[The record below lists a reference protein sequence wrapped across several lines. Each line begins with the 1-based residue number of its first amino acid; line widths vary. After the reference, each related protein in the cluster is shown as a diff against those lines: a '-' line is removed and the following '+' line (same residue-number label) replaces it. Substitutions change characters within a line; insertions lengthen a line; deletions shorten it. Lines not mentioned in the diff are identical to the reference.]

1 MMNKMIRRLVP
12 VLGMVVTLSTP
23 LLLVACAQV
32 RFGGWSPLHG
42 SGPLS
47 GWVWRAVDVLTEP
60 VTPSLVVD
68 AIVRLGLMVGWVAV
82 VAVVAS
88 LPAEVRALRKGAVG
102 RSGLPAR
109 LARYLLG
116 GVLMI
121 AQPLTGSL
129 GSAMAAEAVPV
140 DETVIDG
147 ASSEVVRTAASWV
160 VESGDSVYGIAERL
174 AEGDL
179 SRVFPIADGI
189 LELNL
194 GRVMSDGSVFA
205 SPAMIRPGWH
215 LDLPEM
221 LMPAEPVV
229 DIAPAVVPEETPV
242 VVPVEP
248 VVASVDVAPT
258 TAPVVAN
265 CAVDEPVATAPSTLT
280 RPPDGR
286 WVEAAGATML
296 AAGVVGGLAARRRR
310 GLRRLRLGQ
319 RPQGHAPALVEVE
332 RTVMAG
338 AAGLDALD
346 RMVRL
351 DVALRSALPFLVDA
365 GRSIRWVESE
375 TKGLVRLVVDGV
387 VDLPEPWHPAG
398 EFRWEL
404 MGLPDVSDGVFPC
417 PTVVQIGTTSAG
429 IDVFIDL
436 EMSHGVA
443 IEGDGA
449 SVAMNGIVAALA
461 ASPLAGSCVVSETD
475 HEPELLETSAK
486 PWEDRVVLDDP
497 APPLLWRY
505 DTTLRPSTTGPDEP
519 PVVLRRRDSLDDW
532 QLGDDGPCVRPLLLA
547 DEERVAIDELLSD
560 TEPIDEPIHDDP
572 LPLPCSEVPAI
583 VVRVLGEPGVELADG
598 TPVTFERS
606 KSTELVVWMAT
617 HRERPTRARA
627 RAALWDEEVRGA
639 TFSNVLSD
647 ARRSLAR
654 AVAPPTDEEWIDRT
668 MTEELRLHPSVMTDA
683 DLLQRARTT
692 ARPLPPESAIE
703 VLRPALE
710 LVRGLPFAGTAYL
723 WSDPEGITS
732 ELVVLATGAA
742 AELASWYLAVDDLD
756 GVIWATSRGL
766 QVLPGHEELIALRM
780 RARAARGDTAGLRQE
795 WASYERVLADEWSG
809 GEPAPELVQLRREL
823 LAARASASAST

>member
-1 MMNKMIRRLVP
+1 MNKMTRRLVS

-47 GWVWRAVDVLTEP
+47 GWVWRAADVLTEP

-68 AIVRLGLMVGWVAV
+68 AIVRLGLVVGWMAV
-82 VAVVAS
+82 VAVVVS
-88 LPAEVRALRKGAVG
+88 MPAEVRALRSGAVG

-109 LARYLLG
+109 LARCVVG

-121 AQPLTGSL
+121 AQPLTGAL
-129 GSAMAAEAVPV
+129 GSALAAEAVPV
-140 DETVIDG
+140 DEAVIDG

-174 AEGDL
+174 ADGDL

-215 LDLPEM
+215 LDLPE
-221 LMPAEPVV
+221 AVASADSVV
-229 DIAPAVVPEETPV
+229 DIEPEVVPEETPV

-248 VVASVDVAPT
+248 VVTVDVEPT
-258 TAPVVAN
+258 AAPVIAD
-265 CAVDEPVATAPSTLT
+265 CEVDEPVVAAPSTQT
-280 RPPDGR
+280 QTPDGR
-286 WVEAAGATML
+286 WVEIAGATML
-296 AAGVVGGLAARRRR
+296 AAGVVGGVAARRRR
-310 GLRRLRLGQ
+310 GLRRVRLGQ
-319 RPQGHAPALVEVE
+319 RPRGHAPALVEVE

-338 AAGLDALD
+338 AVGLDALD

-351 DVALRSALPFLVDA
+351 DVAIRSALPFLVGA
-365 GRSIRWVESE
+365 GSSIRWVEIE
-375 TKGLVRLVVDGV
+375 TQGLVRLVVDGV
-387 VDLPEPWHPAG
+387 VDLPEPWHPVG

-404 MGLPDVSDGVFPC
+404 IDFPDVSDGVFPC
-417 PTVVQIGTTSAG
+417 PTVVQIGTTSDG

-449 SVAMNGIVAALA
+449 SDAMNGIIAALTS
-461 ASPLAGSCVVSETD
+461 SPLAGSCVVSETD
-475 HEPELLETSAK
+475 HEPEVVESASK

-497 APPLLWRY
+497 APPLLWLH
-505 DTTLRPSTTGPDEP
+505 DNTLRPSTTGLGAP
-519 PVVLRRRDSLDDW
+519 PVVLRRRDAFDEW

-547 DEERVAIDELLSD
+547 DVERVAIDELLCD
-560 TEPIDEPIHDDP
+560 TEPIDEPVIENP
-572 LPLPCSEVPAI
+572 MSMPNREVPAI

-598 TPVTFERS
+598 TPVIFERS

-627 RAALWDEEVRGA
+627 RAALWDEEIRSA

-668 MTEELRLHPSVMTDA
+668 MTEELRLHPLVMTDA
-683 DLLQRARTT
+683 DLLQSARTT

>member
-1 MMNKMIRRLVP
+1 MKKMIRRLVP
-12 VLGMVVTLSTP
+12 VLGTVVTLSTP
-23 LLLVACAQV
+23 LLLVACAQA

-47 GWVWRAVDVLTEP
+47 GWVWRAADVLTEP

-68 AIVRLGLMVGWVAV
+68 AIVRLGLVIGWVAV

-88 LPAEVRALRKGAVG
+88 VPAEVRALRAGAAG

-109 LARYLLG
+109 LARYVVG

-129 GSAMAAEAVPV
+129 GSVLAAEAVPV
-140 DETVIDG
+140 EEAAIDE
-147 ASSEVVRTAASWV
+147 APSEVGTPAASWLV
-160 VESGDSVYGIAERL
+160 ASGDSVYGIAERL

-205 SPAMIRPGWH
+205 SPAMIRPGWQ

-221 LMPAEPVV
+221 VVPADPVV
-229 DIAPAVVPEETPV
+229 DVAPEVVPEEAPV
-242 VVPVEP
+242 VVPGEP
-248 VVASVDVAPT
+248 VVVSVEEVPT
-258 TAPVVAN
+258 TAPVIAN
-265 CAVDEPVATAPSTLT
+265 CAVDEPVAIAPTVMT
-280 RPPDGR
+280 PPPDGR

-296 AAGVVGGLAARRRR
+296 AAGVVGGLAVRRRR
-310 GLRRLRLGQ
+310 GLRRVRPGQ
-319 RPQGHAPALVEVE
+319 RPRGHAPALVEVE

-338 AAGLDALD
+338 AVGLDALD
-346 RMVRL
+346 GMVRL
-351 DVALRSALPFLVDA
+351 DVAIRSALPLLVDA
-365 GRSIRWVESE
+365 GRRIRWVESE
-375 TKGLVRLVVDGV
+375 AKGLVRLVLDGL

-398 EFRWEL
+398 ECTWEL
-404 MGLPDVSDGVFPC
+404 NGLPEVSDGVFPC
-417 PTVVQIGTTSAG
+417 PTIVQIGATPDG

-449 SVAMNGIVAALA
+449 TVAMNGIVAALA
-461 ASPLAGSCVVSETD
+461 VSPLAGSCVVSETD
-475 HEPELLETSAK
+475 HEPDDVECSSR

-497 APPLLWRY
+497 APPLLWLHG
-505 DTTLRPSTTGPDEP
+505 TTLRPSTAAPDEP
-519 PVVLRRRDSLDDW
+519 PVVLRRRDSLDGW
-532 QLGDDGPCVRPLLLA
+532 QLGDDGPCVQPLMLA
-547 DEERVAIDELLSD
+547 NEERVAIDELLSD
-560 TEPIDEPIHDDP
+560 TEPIDEPVHADP
-572 LPLPCSEVPAI
+572 LPMSCSDAPAI
-583 VVRVLGEPGVELADG
+583 VVRVLGEPSVELSDG
-598 TPVTFERS
+598 TPITFERS

-627 RAALWDEEVRGA
+627 RAALWDEEIRSA

-654 AVAPPTDEEWIDRT
+654 AVAPPPDEEWIDRT
-668 MTEELRLHPSVMTDA
+668 MTEELGLHPLVMTDA

-732 ELVVLATGAA
+732 EFVVLATGAA
-742 AELASWYLAVDDLD
+742 AELASWYLAVGDLD